1 MNCIRVQIYR
11 VVPRCVATDTDT
23 DTVRARTGRGIGYR
37 HLMRRTRNE
46 QDAIRDNVF
55 GWLDAR
61 RNAGAYE
68 YSRDEL
74 INYTFNGTRIPLL
87 DTGRGIR
94 NPADFDSTLTVMT
107 SSKRT
112 GYSDGI
118 SPEGLVT
125 YSYQSREGGDNV
137 KLRNAFE
144 RGDPLVYF
152 LGVRPGYFV
161 AFYPVYIVHDDPT
174 RRVVSIALDESL
186 RYFDD
191 PLNLKEY
198 ERRYAE
204 RLVRTRLHQP
214 MFRARVLRAY
224 GTACAI
230 CELKHAE
237 LLDAAHITADAHID
251 GVAEVTNGL
260 ALCKIHHASYDRNLL
275 GITPDY
281 EVRIDQALL
290 DEVDGP
296 MLRHGLQD
304 MHGRPLRLP
313 SRRVDHPSKVRLA
326 EKFALFAA

>member
-1 MNCIRVQIYR
+1 MQVAQAFASPPIIVTQQGNRVCQFRAEIRY
-11 VVPRCVATDTDT
+11 
-23 DTVRARTGRGIGYR
+23 G
-37 HLMRRTRNE
+37 HLMPRTRIE
-46 QDAIRDNVF
+46 QDAIRDDVF
-55 GWLDAR
+55 RWLDAR

-68 YSRDEL
+68 YSREVL
-74 INYTFNGTRIPLL
+74 INYVFNGERIPLL

-94 NPADFDSTLTVMT
+94 NPADFDSTLTIMT

-118 SPEGLVT
+118 GPEGLVT

-137 KLRNAFE
+137 KLRRAFE
-144 RGDPLVYF
+144 NGDPLVCF
-152 LGVRPGYFV
+152 LGVRPGFFV
-161 AFYPVYIVHDDPT
+161 AFYPVYIVHDDPV

-204 RLVRTRLHQP
+204 RLVKTRLHQP

-224 GTACAI
+224 ETSCAI
-230 CELKHAE
+230 CRLKHAE
-237 LLDAAHITADAHID
+237 LLDAAHIIADAQF
-251 GVAEVTNGL
+251 GGAAEVTNGL
-260 ALCKIHHASYDRNLL
+260 ALCKIHHASYDQNLL

-281 EVRIDQALL
+281 EVRIDRDLL
-290 DEVDGP
+290 DEIDGP

-304 MHGRPLRLP
+304 MHGRPLALPRRLA
-313 SRRVDHPSKVRLA
+313 DYPSKERLA
-326 EKFALFAA
+326 EKFTSFAA

>member
-1 MNCIRVQIYR
+1 M
-11 VVPRCVATDTDT
+11 
-23 DTVRARTGRGIGYR
+23 
-37 HLMRRTRNE
+37 HRTRIE
-46 QDAIRDNVF
+46 QDAIREDVF
-55 GWLDAR
+55 RWLDAR
-61 RNAGAYE
+61 RDAGAYE
-68 YSRDEL
+68 YSREEL
-74 INYTFNGTRIPLL
+74 INYSFNGERIPLL

-94 NPADFDSTLTVMT
+94 NPADFDSTLTIMT
-107 SSKRT
+107 SSKKT
-112 GYSDGI
+112 VYSDGI

-137 KLRNAFE
+137 KLRSAFE
-144 RGDPLVYF
+144 SGEPLAYF

-161 AFYPVYIVHDDPT
+161 AFYPVYIVHDDPV

-204 RLVRTRLHQP
+204 RIVKTRLHQP

-224 GTACAI
+224 ATSCTI
-230 CELKHAE
+230 CNLKHAE
-237 LLDAAHITADAHID
+237 LLDAAHIIADVQIG

-260 ALCKIHHASYDRNLL
+260 ALCKIHHASYDQNLL

-281 EVRIDQALL
+281 EVRINKDLL

-304 MHGRPLRLP
+304 MHGRLLTLP
-313 SRRVDHPSKVRLA
+313 RRVADYPSKERLA
-326 EKFALFAA
+326 EKYALFAA

>member
-1 MNCIRVQIYR
+1 
-11 VVPRCVATDTDT
+11 
-23 DTVRARTGRGIGYR
+23 
-37 HLMRRTRNE
+37 MRRTRIE
-46 QDAIRDNVF
+46 QDAIRDDVF
-55 GWLDAR
+55 RWLDAR

-68 YSRDEL
+68 YSREEL
-74 INYTFNGTRIPLL
+74 INYSFHGDRMPLL
-87 DTGRGIR
+87 DTSRGIR
-94 NPADFDSTLTVMT
+94 NPAEFDSTLTLMT
-107 SSKRT
+107 SSKKT

-137 KLRNAFE
+137 KLLKAFE
-144 RGDPLVYF
+144 HSDPLVYF
-152 LGVRPGYFV
+152 LGVRPGFFV
-161 AFYPVYIVHDDPT
+161 AFYPVYIVHDDPV

-224 GTACAI
+224 ESSCAI
-230 CELKHAE
+230 CNLKHAE
-237 LLDAAHITADAHID
+237 LLDAAHIVADAQLN

-260 ALCKIHHASYDRNLL
+260 ALCKIHHASYDQNLL

-281 EVRIDQALL
+281 EVRIDKDLL

-304 MHGRPLRLP
+304 MHGRSLTLPPRLA
-313 SRRVDHPSKVRLA
+313 DHPSKDRLA
-326 EKFALFAA
+326 QKFASFAS

>member
-1 MNCIRVQIYR
+1 M
-11 VVPRCVATDTDT
+11 
-23 DTVRARTGRGIGYR
+23 G
-37 HLMRRTRNE
+37 RTRIE
-46 QDAIRDNVF
+46 QNIIRDDVF

-61 RNAGAYE
+61 RDAGAYE
-68 YSRDEL
+68 YSREEL
-74 INYTFNGTRIPLL
+74 INYTFKGERIPLL

-107 SSKRT
+107 SSKQT
-112 GYSDGI
+112 EYSDGI

-144 RGDPLVYF
+144 NGDPLVYF

-161 AFYPVYIVHDDPT
+161 AFYPVYIVHDDPV

-204 RLVRTRLHQP
+204 RLVKTRLHQP

-224 GTACAI
+224 ETSCAI
-230 CELKHAE
+230 CNLKHAE
-237 LLDAAHITADAHID
+237 LLDAAHIIADAYIG

-260 ALCKIHHASYDRNLL
+260 ALCKIHHASYDQNLL

-281 EVRIDQALL
+281 EVRINGNLL
-290 DEVDGP
+290 NEVDGP

-304 MHGRPLRLP
+304 MHGRPLTLPQRPAHYP
-313 SRRVDHPSKVRLA
+313 SREKLA
-326 EKFALFAA
+326 EKFASFAA

>member
-1 MNCIRVQIYR
+1 M
-11 VVPRCVATDTDT
+11 PRS
-23 DTVRARTGRGIGYR
+23 R
-37 HLMRRTRNE
+37 LE
-46 QDAIRDNVF
+46 QDAIRTDVF
-55 GWLDAR
+55 RWLDDR

-68 YSRDEL
+68 FSRDEL
-74 INYTFNGTRIPLL
+74 TNYTYDGERIPLL
-87 DTGRGIR
+87 DTSRGIR

-107 SSKRT
+107 SSKKT
-112 GYSDGI
+112 VYSDGI
-118 SPEGLVT
+118 SSEGLVT
-125 YSYQSREGGDNV
+125 YSYQSRDGGDNV
-137 KLRNAFE
+137 KLRHAFE
-144 RGDPLVYF
+144 SGDPLVYF
-152 LGVRPGYFV
+152 LGVRPSYFV
-161 AFYPVYIVHDDPT
+161 AFYPVYIVHDDPVE
-174 RRVVSIALDESL
+174 RVVHIALDESL

-230 CELKHAE
+230 CELKHSE
-237 LLDAAHITADAHID
+237 LLDAAHIIADAD
-251 GVAEVTNGL
+251 LNGVAEVTNGL

-313 SRRVDHPSKVRLA
+313 ERRVDHPSKERLA